1 MNYKDVNKA
10 LEAFG
15 VGDWFAGLRFAEK
28 TDLKDARI
36 QYWMG
41 CFHEDGYLFER
52 SPYLAVEWYRKAAE
66 QGHEEA
72 KHRLGRMHLN
82 GGCYSFAEEA
92 EWVSWK
98 RCREAAER
106 GDAEA
111 QANWGALRLDR
122 GDFPVSLKW
131 FRESAAQGNAKGQC
145 YMGEVYKRGLGVR
158 RDEQEALRWNKEA
171 AKNGGH
177 VVEKN
182 KRKQF
187 LLECE
192 RLGSSGKF
200 DQNDFVKGNDGR
212 LRKRVKTGA
221 WIPLPMVWMPRLMYD
236 SVLAIHRLRRKSMSK
251 ELRDA
256 SLGEII
262 FGKEGPEHEGYGTG
276 ELQQWA
282 DRMVKEG
289 KDPHYVNLLEW
300 FNGASSALDYH
311 MGRRTF
317 DDLMEQSRQG
327 SDGTMCYIIE
337 RMQEFIPQLET
348 MPRDNMIE
356 TIRQKYYTIPYVPY
370 GVTCRLGKLD

>member
-1 MNYKDVNKA
+1 
-10 LEAFG
+10 
-15 VGDWFAGLRFAEK
+15 
-28 TDLKDARI
+28 
-36 QYWMG
+36 
-41 CFHEDGYLFER
+41 
-52 SPYLAVEWYRKAAE
+52 
-66 QGHEEA
+66 
-72 KHRLGRMHLN
+72 
-82 GGCYSFAEEA
+82 
-92 EWVSWK
+92 
-98 RCREAAER
+98 
-106 GDAEA
+106 
-111 QANWGALRLDR
+111 
-122 GDFPVSLKW
+122 
-131 FRESAAQGNAKGQC
+131 
-145 YMGEVYKRGLGVR
+145 
-158 RDEQEALRWNKEA
+158 
-171 AKNGGH
+171 
-177 VVEKN
+177 
-182 KRKQF
+182 
-187 LLECE
+187 
-192 RLGSSGKF
+192 
-200 DQNDFVKGNDGR
+200 
-212 LRKRVKTGA
+212 
-221 WIPLPMVWMPRLMYD
+221 MYD

-370 GVTCRLGKLD
+370 GVICRLGMLD